1 MPGNAKVTGGKTT
14 KVTGGK
20 APAKGG
26 GGGGGHGYHHGHH
39 RHHQHTKG
47 GKAMTRSQAKS
58 TPGIRRAMIEGR
70 DVSKNYK
77 GPLKPKDLKIN
88 KSGKVVS
95 AKKSAHGHKSPHLT
109 RWRKFMEQHK
119 NKKIGTIVKNDKGVQ
134 YEVGEAKNGLRVLRK
149 V

>member
-1 MPGNAKVTGGKTT
+1 MPGNSQVTGGKTT

-26 GGGGGHGYHHGHH
+26 SEHYHKHKHH
-39 RHHQHTKG
+39 HHHPSMG
-47 GKAMTRSQAKS
+47 GKAVTRSHAKS
-58 TPGIRRAMIEGR
+58 TPGIRRAMLEGR

-119 NKKIGTIVKNDKGVQ
+119 NKKIGTIVKNAQGVQ
-134 YEVGEAKNGLRVLRK
+134 YEVGETKNGLRVLRK